1 MKKLLSFA
9 LALVLIFGMAACGG
23 TVAPAE
29 TTPPAAEETGIY
41 TVGTYSATATGMGAV
56 TVTITVDA
64 NSITDVVLDVSGETE
79 GIGQAAKEQLTEQI
93 LAAQSEEIDGVSG
106 ATVTTT
112 AVRVAL
118 AGCLAQARGEEAA
131 AEKTPVTDGTYSAT
145 ASGFSWSGQ
154 VTCNITF
161 ADNAITEIDVTEE
174 TDSATGMLFS
184 TVLDKYIP
192 RVIEAQSLGVDAV
205 TGATYSSNAVKSCVA
220 QAIDLAG
227 GESTEWYTDIEK
239 STDVRTLE
247 GYDVIVVGLGGSGTL
262 SYCAAADA
270 GATVFGVER
279 AGKIGGNSVHTM
291 GPMAINNQYLKD
303 SANGG
308 EDYIDA
314 DDVYNTWMEYVGDE
328 GKADVIYEAVYQ
340 SGEALDYYINN
351 FGIEVNGLIGSFAR
365 TDWTKLW
372 TSYVGDTVLNRRI
385 NESAEYQAAL
395 DTAKAMNEKND
406 YMVELTADSL
416 LTDGDGNI
424 TGVSCTSYDGTT
436 YEIYGDSVILA
447 TGGFVGNDEMMEEYL
462 GSPVCVFGTTVNDGS
477 GISMAQAV
485 GGALYNIGV
494 LPMAHITQVPNLI
507 KNDDLTADQKA
518 ILSALCLTTDQLS
531 VTAEGQVWGN
541 SNHSGTDEGKGI
553 TVEIVYAPEY
563 KYYVIY
569 TQDEIDAIATE
580 GLRESYASAVAAP
593 VRLGQGGTF
602 ETGTPIADIYDILTV
617 GEEYS
622 DVLKADSIG
631 ALADA
636 IGCDEAAL
644 SESLGGVDTTYYA
657 VIAAAYAYATVGGLD
672 VDVNMNVLREDGTPI
687 ENLYAVGQDSEG
699 VCNASGKAY
708 TPWGGQAQ
716 SWTFVSGRIAG
727 TNAALAGMD

>member
-308 EDYIDA
+308 EDY
-314 DDVYNTWMEYVGDE
+314 
-328 GKADVIYEAVYQ
+328 
-340 SGEALDYYINN
+340 
-351 FGIEVNGLIGSFAR
+351 
-365 TDWTKLW
+365 
-372 TSYVGDTVLNRRI
+372 
-385 NESAEYQAAL
+385 
-395 DTAKAMNEKND
+395 
-406 YMVELTADSL
+406 
-416 LTDGDGNI
+416 
-424 TGVSCTSYDGTT
+424 
-436 YEIYGDSVILA
+436 
-447 TGGFVGNDEMMEEYL
+447 
-462 GSPVCVFGTTVNDGS
+462 
-477 GISMAQAV
+477 
-485 GGALYNIGV
+485 
-494 LPMAHITQVPNLI
+494 
-507 KNDDLTADQKA
+507 
-518 ILSALCLTTDQLS
+518 
-531 VTAEGQVWGN
+531 
-541 SNHSGTDEGKGI
+541 
-553 TVEIVYAPEY
+553 
-563 KYYVIY
+563 
-569 TQDEIDAIATE
+569 
-580 GLRESYASAVAAP
+580 
-593 VRLGQGGTF
+593 
-602 ETGTPIADIYDILTV
+602 
-617 GEEYS
+617 
-622 DVLKADSIG
+622 
-631 ALADA
+631 
-636 IGCDEAAL
+636 
-644 SESLGGVDTTYYA
+644 
-657 VIAAAYAYATVGGLD
+657 
-672 VDVNMNVLREDGTPI
+672 
-687 ENLYAVGQDSEG
+687 
-699 VCNASGKAY
+699 
-708 TPWGGQAQ
+708 
-716 SWTFVSGRIAG
+716 
-727 TNAALAGMD
+727 